1 MQRSFRPPD
10 PRRQRIEELLRH
22 TVSDGTR
29 QFYADGRRVLDGEAE
44 LETATNVLFHCAR
57 EIESAVRGVFREVV
71 LTDDDRAQLQKAM
84 EDENARRARHG
95 MGLPLREPT
104 HASQVRAIVARLET
118 PARAD
123 LEAAWLPFARSSG
136 NSRSAVG
143 LAGLAHRPGLRP
155 SRAMAEQH
163 RATWRAFEE
172 LLLALLPH
180 LEQHVVEIIARARA
194 LATITAPSDQHVDQL
209 ERLPHTYVVRDEFV
223 SNAGPAWLD
232 HLDAAG
238 FFGHP
243 EEAFTRDAVTG
254 TPLLQQWQAGAYLAR
269 VGVLPGCQE
278 KFVEIATRV
287 QWPHEPAAL
296 ELLHAAS
303 ALALALR
310 SRYTLRLTT
319 WVRER
324 ESLTFGSSDIA
335 QFAAALAADGDTTG
349 GIAVIEE
356 LLHLDRDPRADDNGL
371 SHDPRTRLDAYHYEQ
386 ALKAVIPILTER
398 APRAAFDMSLRLLVA
413 ALGATEPPDNVAR
426 KSDWSRTWRP
436 SLAHVTRHGHEHVN
450 ALVDATRVTALAA
463 AAAED
468 GLEHVTTA
476 LDEAQWTI
484 CRRLSLY
491 VAEQVESR

>member
-1 MQRSFRPPD
+1 MQRSSRAPD

-44 LETATNVLFHCAR
+44 LESATNVLFHCAR

-84 EDENARRARHG
+84 AAENTRRARKG
-95 MGLPLREPT
+95 NGALLREPT

-118 PARAD
+118 PARAE
-123 LEAAWLPFARSSG
+123 LEEAWLAFARSSG
-136 NSRSAVG
+136 KSRTGIG

-155 SRAMAEQH
+155 ARAMAAQH

-180 LEQHVVEIIARARA
+180 LEQRVIEILARTRA
-194 LATITAPSDQHVDQL
+194 LAMINSPNDDHVEEL

-223 SNAGPAWLD
+223 RDAGPSWLD
-232 HLDAAG
+232 SLDAAG

-269 VGVLPGCQE
+269 VGVLPGHQE

-296 ELLHAAS
+296 ELLRVAS
-303 ALALALR
+303 TLALPLR
-310 SRYTLRLTT
+310 SRYAVRLAT
-319 WVRER
+319 WVREA
-324 ESLTFGSSDIA
+324 ESLTFGSGDVA
-335 QFAAALAADGDTTG
+335 QFAAGLAAEGDTNG
-349 GIAVIEE
+349 AIAVIEE
-356 LLHLDRDPRADDNGL
+356 LLHLDRDPRADNGL
-371 SHDPRTRLDAYHYEQ
+371 SRDSRARLDAYHYDH
-386 ALKAVIPILTER
+386 ALEAVIPVLVER
-398 APRAAFDMSLRLLVA
+398 APRSGFDMSLRLLVA
-413 ALGATEPPDNVAR
+413 ALEATEPSDNVAR

-436 SLAHVTRHGHEHVN
+436 SLPHATRHGHDHVN
-450 ALVDATRVTALAA
+450 ALVDAVRDTAVAA
-463 AAAED
+463 AATEE
-468 GLEHVTTA
+468 GLEHVTMA